1 MRGSILVGLE
11 TVLIFFFCPETSYNR
26 ADHLNIDLGTID
38 RVKHSPQ
45 ILSPE
50 VVEDDSYGANEPPW
64 TIWQQLRIWRG
75 VESNQSFWRTV
86 VRPLPM
92 LILPQVIWAVVTGLS
107 SSWLSLLIGVTAL
120 IYGNPPY
127 NFTVAQLGLLGIG
140 GLIASLLGF
149 VAGPLNDWLCKFLAR
164 RNNGMY
170 EPEVFLSSNSPLK

>member
-26 ADHLNIDLGTID
+26 AEYLNIDLGTID
-38 RVKHSPQ
+38 RVKRNPH

-50 VVEDDSYGANEPPW
+50 VVEDNSCGTNEPPW
-64 TIWQQLRIWRG
+64 TIWEQLRIWRG

-107 SSWLSLLIGVTAL
+107 SSWLSLLIGITAL

-127 NFTVAQLGLLGIG
+127 NFTVGQLGLLGIG
-140 GLIASLLGF
+140 GLIASILGF
-149 VAGPLNDWLCKFLAR
+149 VAGPLNDWLCKVLAR

-170 EPEVFLSSNSPLK
+170 EPEVFFLPIHR